1 MRNTPRMALKFFRHY
16 RWLSQSRW
24 GKIGVSKW
32 SSSQFTLSTISVVTW
47 SLPTLQLLA
56 IISSPC
62 QHHHSRKIMSMMM
75 ATLIWTVLHLNIN
88 NRLTVRFLTERV
100 AAQEWRFQRRMWL
113 MICVRVSCR
122 GRLAA
127 WPCRRRPQSLWLKTS
142 RLRASTC
149 GRRTSSP
156 STHKLLERTQ
166 TQIALEAAWGRVP
179 LESIKRR

>member
-1 MRNTPRMALKFFRHY
+1 MALKFFRHY

-113 MICVRVSCR
+113 MICVRVSFR

-127 WPCRRRPQSLWLKTS
+127 WQCRRRRQSSWLKTS
-142 RLRASTC
+142 RPRASIC
-149 GRRTSSP
+149 GRRTRSP
-156 STHKLLERTQ
+156 STPIIWATQ
-166 TQIALEAAWGRVP
+166 QEVVAIWVKVNL
-179 LESIKRR
+179 

>member
-1 MRNTPRMALKFFRHY
+1 MALKFFRHY

-113 MICVRVSCR
+113 MICVRVSFR
-122 GRLAA
+122 GRLVA
-127 WPCRRRPQSLWLKTS
+127 WQCRRRRRSSWLKTS
-142 RLRASTC
+142 RPRASIC
-149 GRRTSSP
+149 GRRTRSP
-156 STHKLLERTQ
+156 STQITWATQ
-166 TQIALEAAWGRVP
+166 QEAVAIWVKVN
-179 LESIKRR
+179 L